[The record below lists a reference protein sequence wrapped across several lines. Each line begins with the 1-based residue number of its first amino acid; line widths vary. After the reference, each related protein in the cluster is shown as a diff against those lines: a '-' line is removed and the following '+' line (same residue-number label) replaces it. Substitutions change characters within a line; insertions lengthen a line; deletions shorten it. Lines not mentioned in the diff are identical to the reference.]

1 MFLYDNK
8 LEKSTNYKKIRSVSI
23 PVANMLWSK
32 MSLHFRLLLFSNDQH
47 CI

>member
-1 MFLYDNK
+1 MFLCDNK
-8 LEKSTNYKKIRSVSI
+8 LEKSTLQENRISI

-32 MSLHFRLLLFSNDQH
+32 MSLRFRLLLLSNYQH